1 MTDNGSLD
9 DFEAIKLRL
18 EEIVTAVS
26 DENIPLD
33 DALDLYEEA
42 VELGMRI
49 SDVLEDG
56 IEVDAAA
63 IDQPVASASSVAAD
77 EVAAE

>member
-26 DENIPLD
+26 DESLPLD

-56 IEVDAAA
+56 IEVDAVTF
-63 IDQPVASASSVAAD
+63 DQPVASASSVAAD

>member
-1 MTDNGSLD
+1 MTDKGSLD

-26 DENIPLD
+26 DESISLD

-56 IEVDAAA
+56 IEVDAEASEQS
-63 IDQPVASASSVAAD
+63 IASAPSVAAD

>member
-1 MTDNGSLD
+1 MTSNGPLE

-26 DENIPLD
+26 DESIPLD

-56 IEVDAAA
+56 IEVDEETL
-63 IDQPVASASSVAAD
+63 DQSVASAPNAAAD
-77 EVAAE
+77 ETSAE